1 MILLI
6 SRISLQIRRN
16 SRHFASFYAQLLAN
30 NNIWLKNGP
39 KLPY

>member
-16 SRHFASFYAQLLAN
+16 SRHFTRFYAQLLAN
-30 NNIWLKNGP
+30 NNIWLKNSP